1 MKINLNLLIGAVI
14 YSLLT
19 AANSYAAQNKALV
32 IGVSQYSEIN
42 SLRYADADA
51 LEFSQ
56 MLTDF
61 ANYPKSNVSLL
72 LNQEATKKRITE
84 EINKVVQSSAQ
95 QPLNSFILM
104 FAGHGI
110 EGTLSASS
118 ANERAKV
125 KETNIF
131 LAPTDASIE
140 AHNFYSTGKGKE
152 VSNETF
158 INKAWLARQL
168 SAIKA
173 KSIIVILDSCYSGTK
188 SFGTLFLENEGYSVE
203 GFSTGNSRK
212 MGVADVKRRK
222 LTLIKSGTDTVN
234 GKKIAY
240 LASSR
245 DNQPSVEYDELQH
258 GALSYSIFEHVKR
271 VRRTTPK
278 NTQIV
283 ISVEDVYA
291 NIVKLFN
298 ETTVQGEKLS
308 ASHQPMLIPIP
319 DFSNVKDMGF
329 ISVLGTNDDMSYGSG
344 NKSEAKKGI
353 LRLVADLNEA
363 EIFVDGEKL
372 SDVKETMTLNE
383 GKHFI
388 ELSLPKTGYRYSFM
402 ADIKASTPFV
412 QKVATRGKLSI
423 ATFWV
428 KKGVK
433 TPGPELDVYIDGK
446 KIGKTK
452 LTQDNL
458 LVGSHLVEV
467 EYQNVKKSRNVEI
480 RPGSPLVLNYTMA
493 IEQAP
498 PVDNSGVG
506 NVTF

>member
-1 MKINLNLLIGAVI
+1 MKIIRVLLLLGF
-14 YSLLT
+14 LT
-19 AANSYAAQNKALV
+19 ASIAYAGQNKALV

-84 EINKVVQSSAQ
+84 EINKVVQASAQ
-95 QPLNSFILM
+95 QPLESFILM

-118 ANERAKV
+118 ANERAKA

-140 AHNFYSTGKGKE
+140 SHNFYSTGKGKE

-173 KSIIVILDSCYSGTK
+173 KSIIIILDSCYSGTK
-188 SFGTLFLENEGYSVE
+188 SFGSLFLENEGYSVE
-203 GFSTGNSRK
+203 SFSASNSKK
-212 MGVADVKRRK
+212 MGVADVKQRK
-222 LTLIKSGTDTVN
+222 LTLIKSGVDRVN

-240 LASSR
+240 IASSR

-283 ISVEDVYA
+283 ISVEDIYS

-308 ASHQPMLIPIP
+308 ASHQPLLIPIP
-319 DFSNVKDMGF
+319 DFSNVKDMTF
-329 ISVLGTNDDMSYGSG
+329 ISVQGNNDEIAYGSG
-344 NKSEAKKGI
+344 SKSEAKKGI
-353 LRLVADLNEA
+353 LRLVADLSDA
-363 EIFVDGEKL
+363 EIFVDGEKQR
-372 SDVKETMTLNE
+372 DVKETMTLNE

-388 ELSLPKTGYRYSFM
+388 EVSLPKTGYRYSFM
-402 ADIKASTPFV
+402 ADIKASIPFV
-412 QKVATRGKLSI
+412 QTVATRGKLSI
-423 ATFWV
+423 STFWV
-428 KKGVK
+428 NKGIK

-446 KIGKTK
+446 KVGKTK
-452 LTQDNL
+452 LNQDNL
-458 LVGSHLVEV
+458 LAGSHLVEV

-480 RPGSPLVLNYTMA
+480 RPGSPLLLNYTMS
-493 IEQAP
+493 IELGA
-498 PVDNSGVG
+498 PVDNSGVS